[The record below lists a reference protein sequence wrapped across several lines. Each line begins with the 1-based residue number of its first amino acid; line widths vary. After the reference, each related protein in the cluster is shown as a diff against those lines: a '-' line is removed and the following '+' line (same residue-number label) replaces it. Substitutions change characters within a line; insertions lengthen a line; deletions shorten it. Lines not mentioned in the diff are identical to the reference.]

1 MALTSNKD
9 LIALTEEVKA
19 LKAKVD
25 NLEQVLC
32 EGRVLEEADASW
44 EIVRN
49 KRDYLLSSSDWTMT
63 PGATLDQAQW
73 SAYRQILRDI
83 PQTYSKAGPE
93 GVVWPKQPSFA
104 GPNTAPVK

>member
-9 LIALTEEVKA
+9 IQELVSEVKA
-19 LKAKVD
+19 LKERIAS
-25 NLEQVLC
+25 LEQIFF
-32 EGRVLEEADASW
+32 EGKVLEEPDSSW
-44 EIVRN
+44 EVVRN

-73 SAYRQILRDI
+73 SAYRQILRDL
-83 PQTYSKAGPE
+83 PQTYSKTGPE